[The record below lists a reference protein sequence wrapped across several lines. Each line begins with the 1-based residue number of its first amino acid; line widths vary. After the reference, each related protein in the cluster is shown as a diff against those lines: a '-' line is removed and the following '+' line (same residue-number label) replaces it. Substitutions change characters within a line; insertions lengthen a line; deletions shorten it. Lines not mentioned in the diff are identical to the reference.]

1 MSYFVHV
8 DNEKKDLLNL
18 GDGHTEGLEHTLT
31 SGKIFSINFIVIQ
44 INFVWACIIME
55 QIVIYLL
62 IVQKSINLKTKI
74 LRLWQLHYTTISK
87 DWSVDNMKR
96 TGFSGY
102 D

>member
-8 DNEKKDLLNL
+8 DNKKKDILNL
-18 GDGHTEGLEHTLT
+18 GDGHTEGLEHTRT
-31 SGKIFSINFIVIQ
+31 SEKMFSINFTVIQ

-62 IVQKSINLKTKI
+62 MVQKSINLKQKI